1 MSETSNQYPPSVTI
15 LMLIYE
21 QLSPEEQ
28 RQMLSRADR
37 LIEDRQGQ
45 RVPPPLEPAD
55 PVLEQIL

>member
-1 MSETSNQYPPSVTI
+1 MSETSNECPPSVTI

-45 RVPPPLEPAD
+45 RVPPPREPTG
-55 PVLEQIL
+55 PVLE